1 MRYKLKSKPK
11 NPTIVEGF
19 PGFGLVGT
27 IATEYLI
34 KHLDAKKIGYI
45 RAEEIAPTIAVH
57 AGEPVEPLGIFY
69 SKKKNLLILHA
80 LANVAGFEWDIA
92 EVLAKISKDL
102 KCKEIIS
109 LEGVGSETIMKGK
122 DPVAYYLTHNKKFK
136 SKCGEPLDEGIIVGV
151 TGALIVREDVKNTC
165 IFAET
170 HSTLPDSRAAA
181 KILCVL
187 DEYLKLGLDYK
198 PLIKRAEQFE
208 GKLKDVMSKA
218 KKVSQSAEEKSQSY
232 FG

>member
-45 RAEEIAPTIAVH
+45 RVEEITPTIAIH
-57 AGEPVEPLGIFY
+57 DGEPIEPLGIFY

-80 LANVAGFEWDIA
+80 LVNVSGLEWKIA
-92 EVLAKISKDL
+92 EILAKMAKDL
-102 KCKEIIS
+102 KAKEIIS

-122 DPVAYYLTHNKKFK
+122 TPNSYYLSHNKKFK
-136 SKCGEPLDEGIIVGV
+136 SKCGEPLDEGIIIGV
-151 TGALIVREDVKNTC
+151 TGALIVRDNVKNTC

-187 DEYLKLGLDYK
+187 DEYLKLGLDYQ
-198 PLIKRAEQFE
+198 PLIKKAEQFE

-218 KKVSQSAEEKSQSY
+218 KKVSRSAEEKSQSY